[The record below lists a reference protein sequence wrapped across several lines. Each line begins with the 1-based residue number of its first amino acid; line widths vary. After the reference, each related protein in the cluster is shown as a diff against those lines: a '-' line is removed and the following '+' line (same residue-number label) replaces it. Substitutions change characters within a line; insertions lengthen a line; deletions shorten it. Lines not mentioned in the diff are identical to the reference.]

1 VCLRRFA
8 LVGKAQS
15 IPELA
20 GRGRIHAEQ
29 HKVFWQPN
37 S

>member
-1 VCLRRFA
+1 MRFA

-20 GRGRIHAEQ
+20 GRGEIHAEQ
-29 HKVFWQPN
+29 RKVFYRPN